1 MRFSM
6 KTEYGVRA
14 VLELAGHTGR
24 GALQSSEIA
33 RRQGIPGPV
42 LDQVLMI
49 LRRAGFI
56 TSTRGPHGGHEL
68 ARPPEEI
75 RLDQVI
81 DCLEGKGSKSRQPDR
96 AETGDSRVLGHVTE
110 QAEQAARE
118 VFASHTLADCLRLR
132 RLEPRVFHGIFGAVP
147 AKPNGAWWPSGP
159 SRPSSDS
166 ATRATS
172 PSRRSAQ
179 KASVVCCA

>member
-1 MRFSM
+1 VRMRFSM

-14 VLELAGHTGR
+14 VLELAGHSGR
-24 GALQSSEIA
+24 GTLQSSEIA
-33 RRQGIPGPV
+33 RRQGIPGPF

-68 ARPPEEI
+68 ARSPEEI

-81 DCLEGKGSKSRQPDR
+81 DCLEGNGSKSRQPDG
-96 AETGDSRVLGHVTE
+96 AGTGDSRVLGHVTE
-110 QAEQAARE
+110 QAEQAARD

-132 RLEPRVFHGIFGAVP
+132 RLEPQVFHGIFHAVP
-147 AKPNGAWWPSGP
+147 AKPKGA
-159 SRPSSDS
+159 
-166 ATRATS
+166 
-172 PSRRSAQ
+172 
-179 KASVVCCA
+179 

>member
-14 VLELAGHTGR
+14 VLELAGNAGK

-33 RRQGIPGPV
+33 RRQGIPGPF

-49 LRRAGFI
+49 LRRAGFV

-68 ARPPEEI
+68 ARGPEEI

-81 DCLEGKGSKSRQPDR
+81 ACLEGDGARSRQPD
-96 AETGDSRVLGHVTE
+96 AVETGDSRVLAQVTE
-110 QAEQAARE
+110 KAEQAALE
-118 VFASHTLADCLRLR
+118 VFSSHTLADCLRLR
-132 RLEPRVFHGIFGAVP
+132 RVEPRVFHGIFRAAP
-147 AKPNGAWWPSGP
+147 AKSKGA
-159 SRPSSDS
+159 
-166 ATRATS
+166 
-172 PSRRSAQ
+172 
-179 KASVVCCA
+179 